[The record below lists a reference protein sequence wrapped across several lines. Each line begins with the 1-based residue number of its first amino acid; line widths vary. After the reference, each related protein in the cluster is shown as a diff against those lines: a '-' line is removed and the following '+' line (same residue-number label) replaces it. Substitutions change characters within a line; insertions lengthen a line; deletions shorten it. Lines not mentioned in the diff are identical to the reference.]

1 MVVADDVLVEDR
13 DVAAGGADVEVP
25 EQGGA
30 DVNGQAVVHQLG
42 GEQPSEVVRG
52 EVHVG
57 ELRMRGRQLIAGAS
71 DDAPYR
77 GAGHAALA
85 AAVDGL
91 EEVGQFL
98 APDLLVQLVSGADR
112 NGAMFLAVAA
122 DDLRDDVEQFGRHGD
137 DAFAVALGR
146 ADDQERD
153 NLAVRALVLP
163 DAEVA
168 QFGEF
173 LGAQAGPS
181 FLWMMY
187 RSGWGTKTGQ
197 ETVLAVEIARD
208 GFEWALRHACLSSYV
223 RGLHPDRSTWQRRLK
238 RAPARVQWDP
248 ERDLR
253 LQPLPHRSLQ
263 LGLSGE
269 AVRRYA
275 DEWTVSISDVTP
287 LAHRIH
293 ALVGSGDP
301 DSAARLLPEERA
313 YPVGGELMAHLRS

>member
-1 MVVADDVLVEDR
+1 ME
-13 DVAAGGADVEVP
+13 EP
-25 EQGGA
+25 
-30 DVNGQAVVHQLG
+30 QLG
-42 GEQPSEVVRG
+42 IRAL
-52 EVHVG
+52 HT
-57 ELRMRGRQLIAGAS
+57 AS
-71 DDAPYR
+71 TITVYQAYPPEI
-77 GAGHAALA
+77 G
-85 AAVDGL
+85 V
-91 EEVGQFL
+91 
-98 APDLLVQLVSGADR
+98 P
-112 NGAMFLAVAA
+112 
-122 DDLRDDVEQFGRHGD
+122 
-137 DAFAVALGR
+137 
-146 ADDQERD
+146 
-153 NLAVRALVLP
+153 AVRQGRFPAAWKR
-163 DAEVA
+163 DRMTWIK
-168 QFGEF
+168 
-173 LGAQAGPS
+173 PS

-287 LAHRIH
+287 LAHQIH